1 MSAEP
6 QRSGAAPVAC
16 DAMSHDRP
24 PTPGATVVPLR
35 EGPDGLEVLMIER
48 AAALA
53 YGGMWAFPGGRV
65 DPDDADP
72 SDPDDEVARARR
84 AAVREAHEEVG
95 LQFAPESLVTY
106 SHWTGGATHGRLFA
120 AWYFLAPA
128 PDASVVLDEH
138 ECTDHGWV
146 RPVDAVAARD
156 RGEIAVVAPTWMTL
170 HSLLAARHG
179 RRRPR
184 AGPQPL
190 AGRLPVAGH
199 RRRGPADRAVAR
211 RRRVRGRGSGPGRA
225 AAPARH
231 ERRRLV
237 VRVVLT
243 DAPARGSP
251 HRVPAS
257 PRSRPVGAQP
267 APSAGS
273 GLRATTSSAAG
284 GVTTT
289 SVSTS

>member
-1 MSAEP
+1 MS
-6 QRSGAAPVAC
+6 
-16 DAMSHDRP
+16 DDRP

-35 EGPDGLEVLMIER
+35 DGPDGLEVLMIER

-72 SDPDDEVARARR
+72 SDPGDEVARARR

-95 LQFAPESLVTY
+95 LRFAPESLVTY

-138 ECTDHGWV
+138 ECTDHRWV

-170 HSLLAARHG
+170 HSLLAARTVDDALALAHSRSPVVYLSRVTDAGDQRIVLWHG
-179 RRRPR
+179 DAGYEAADPGLDGPR
-184 AGPQPL
+184 
-190 AGRLPVAGH
+190 H
-199 RRRGPADRAVAR
+199 
-211 RRRVRGRGSGPGRA
+211 
-225 AAPARH
+225 
-231 ERRRLV
+231 RLV
-237 VRVVLT
+237 M
-243 DAPARGSP
+243 
-251 HRVPAS
+251 
-257 PRSRPVGAQP
+257 
-267 APSAGS
+267 
-273 GLRATTSSAAG
+273 SAAG
-284 GVTTT
+284 W
-289 SVSTS
+289 SFESS